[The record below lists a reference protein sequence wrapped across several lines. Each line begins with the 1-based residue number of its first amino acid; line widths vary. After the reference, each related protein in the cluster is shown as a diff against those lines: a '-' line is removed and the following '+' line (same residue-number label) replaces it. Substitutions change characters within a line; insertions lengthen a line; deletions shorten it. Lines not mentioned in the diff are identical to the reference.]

1 MNFKLLIAVISDSH
15 DHRDNILKAV
25 SIINEKNVEAL
36 IHCGDF
42 ISPFAKKWFDKL
54 NDSIKNQ
61 FFGVFGNNDGERLYL
76 TEVLG
81 QICVFPQNGNEHIIE
96 LGGKRIYVS
105 HMPKKETIDAV
116 ANSGMF
122 DIILSG
128 HTHLMDNRK
137 HKDVLILNPGEL
149 CGYLT
154 DKPTFAIIDTETM
167 EAEIIEL

>member
-1 MNFKLLIAVISDSH
+1 VNFKLLIAVISDSH

-42 ISPFAKKWFDKL
+42 IAPFVKKWFDRL

-76 TEVLG
+76 KQILG

-96 LGGKRIYVS
+96 LGGKRIFVS
-105 HMPKKETIDAV
+105 HMPKKETIDAL

-128 HTHLMDNRK
+128 HSHLMVNRK
-137 HKDVLILNPGEL
+137 HKDVLILNPGEI

-167 EAEIIEL
+167 AAEIIEL

>member
-1 MNFKLLIAVISDSH
+1 MNFNMLIAVISDSH

-42 ISPFAKKWFDKL
+42 VAPFVKKWFDEL
-54 NDSIKNQ
+54 NDKTKNQ

-76 TEVLG
+76 KQVLG
-81 QICVFPQNGNEHIIE
+81 QICVFAQNSNEQIIE
-96 LGGKRIYVS
+96 LGGKRIYFS
-105 HMPKKETIDAV
+105 HMPKKESIDAL
-116 ANSGMF
+116 ANSGRF

-128 HTHLMDNRK
+128 HTHSMEIRK
-137 HKDVLILNPGEL
+137 YKEVLIINPGEL

>member
-25 SIINEKNVEAL
+25 SIINEKNVEVL

-42 ISPFAKKWFDKL
+42 IAPFVKTWFDRL
-54 NDSIKNQ
+54 NDSIKNH

-76 TEVLG
+76 KQILG

-96 LGGKRIYVS
+96 LGGKRIFVS
-105 HMPKKETIDAV
+105 HMPKKETIDAL

-128 HTHLMDNRK
+128 HSHLMVNRK
-137 HKDVLILNPGEL
+137 HKDVLILNPGEI